1 MQLEYLFQLL
11 NEVKD
16 QTLPVEKA
24 VERLRLLPFEEF
36 GGEVH
41 LDHHRSLRSG
51 FPEVVFAQGKTPS
64 QIIEI
69 FHKLAQT
76 NNQVLVTRL
85 EEQVYEQIRPEL
97 LPEAQYNPKS
107 RTLILDK
114 QPQRQRLR
122 GIIVVTAGTADLPVA
137 EEAAVTAEIMGNQV
151 ERIIDV
157 GVSGLHRL
165 LNYLPKLQAAHV
177 IIVAAGM
184 EGALPSVV
192 GGLVAVPVIAVPTSV
207 GYGANF
213 GGISALL
220 AMLNSCAN
228 GVAVMNIDNGYGA
241 GVLASKINR
250 LAWQN
255 TPSS

>member
-1 MQLEYLFQLL
+1 MQQEFLYQLL

-16 QTLPVEKA
+16 QTMPVEKA

-36 GGEVH
+36 GEEVH

-64 QIIEI
+64 QIVEI

-85 EEQVYEQIRPEL
+85 EEQVYEQIRAEL

-122 GIIVVTAGTADLPVA
+122 GITVVTAGTADLPVA

-213 GGISALL
+213 GGVSALL